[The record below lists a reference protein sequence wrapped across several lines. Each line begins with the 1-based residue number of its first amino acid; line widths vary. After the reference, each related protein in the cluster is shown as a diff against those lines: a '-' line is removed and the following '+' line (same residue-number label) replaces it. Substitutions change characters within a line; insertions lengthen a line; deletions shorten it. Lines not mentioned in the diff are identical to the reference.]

1 MRGDTLKKEYD
12 FSKGERGKFYRS
24 NIRLNLPVYL
34 DDDIAIL
41 VQQTAESK
49 KVDIQTVV
57 NQFLRNNKELL
68 PTIQL
73 PAVQ

>member
-1 MRGDTLKKEYD
+1 MKKEYD